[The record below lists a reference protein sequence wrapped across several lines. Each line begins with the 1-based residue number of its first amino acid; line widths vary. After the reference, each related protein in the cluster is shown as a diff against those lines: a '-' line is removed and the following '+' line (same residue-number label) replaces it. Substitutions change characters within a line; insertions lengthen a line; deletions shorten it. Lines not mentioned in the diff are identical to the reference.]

1 MISIGLSLNFI
12 LAFSRSGYKN
22 VLAYILGVGGSLV
35 LLVCVFSPTTHSGTT
50 LDPVHSTAAVLFF
63 IFIMAAVFLFCFHK
77 RRENKAYLPLA
88 FSMLAILAMTLIVAY
103 IMNILLDQRYGRTGL
118 VEVVPLQFIFFF
130 LFFEN
135 YTDKLKSETHEKKKI
150 KA

>member
-1 MISIGLSLNFI
+1 
-12 LAFSRSGYKN
+12 
-22 VLAYILGVGGSLV
+22 
-35 LLVCVFSPTTHSGTT
+35 
-50 LDPVHSTAAVLFF
+50 
-63 IFIMAAVFLFCFHK
+63 
-77 RRENKAYLPLA
+77 
-88 FSMLAILAMTLIVAY
+88 MLAILAMTLIVAY